1 MMETEGKGE
10 RNESDAEKELVV
22 MEKKESILDLG
33 EDRRG
38 TMMVNAMQ

>member
-10 RNESDAEKELVV
+10 RNESDAERELAVV
-22 MEKKESILDLG
+22 EKKESILDLG
-33 EDRRG
+33 GERRD